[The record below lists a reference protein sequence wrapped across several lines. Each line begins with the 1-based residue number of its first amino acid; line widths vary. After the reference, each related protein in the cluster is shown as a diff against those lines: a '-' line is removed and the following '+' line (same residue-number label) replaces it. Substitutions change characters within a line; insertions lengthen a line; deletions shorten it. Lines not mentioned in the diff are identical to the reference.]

1 MGSAPIGLK
10 YRKESTH
17 KDGNRLVHEEVNKQ
31 GGSNKFVVVLNER
44 FIVTARGNVPIDAL
58 KSSVASLDL
67 GKLESLK

>member
-1 MGSAPIGLK
+1 
-10 YRKESTH
+10 
-17 KDGNRLVHEEVNKQ
+17 VHEEVSKQ
-31 GGSNKFVVVLNER
+31 GGSNKFVIVLNER